1 MASSNPP
8 NDDDDNKSAK
18 DDAAFRKD
26 YSKALGE
33 ALRQA
38 EDEQQQS
45 TSGSGS
51 GAASS
56 VASLQS
62 AQSQKLVHDTYRQ
75 LCHDDPIVSAAGC
88 RLLARAL
95 RQQKTKQL
103 SSSSSSSDNSNKYAL
118 SERLVEG
125 LQQLLSSSA
134 FTARTTG
141 EGKASATKAVQSGET
156 TAAKSDINL
165 SLEL

>member
-8 NDDDDNKSAK
+8 NNDDDNKSAK

-56 VASLQS
+56 VASSLAS
-62 AQSQKLVHDTYRQ
+62 PQSQKLVHDTYRQ
-75 LCHDDPIVSAAGC
+75 LCHDDLIVSAAGC

-103 SSSSSSSDNSNKYAL
+103 SSSSS
-118 SERLVEG
+118 
-125 LQQLLSSSA
+125 
-134 FTARTTG
+134 
-141 EGKASATKAVQSGET
+141 
-156 TAAKSDINL
+156 
-165 SLEL
+165 